1 LDQSILA
8 KQWLLLLLLLL
19 LLLQQLLAVHPL
31 KQLLLKL

>member
-1 LDQSILA
+1 LV

>member
-19 LLLQQLLAVHPL
+19 LLLQQLLADHPL